1 MSCIGSVQK
10 DLYGKEEIMIEITD
24 LDCDLGEF
32 HLRDINL
39 TVNEGEYLAILG
51 PTGAGKTVLIEYIVG
66 IYKPD
71 RGSIRVDGEDIIPL
85 FTEERNIGYVPQDY
99 ALFPNLTVERNI
111 SYGLEA
117 RRMPQEQINTIV
129 DKMISRLKIDYIRH
143 RMPLHLS
150 GGEKQRVA
158 LGRALTTDPK
168 VLLLDEPLS
177 ALDENL
183 RSEMARELRKIQRD
197 VNGTFIH
204 VCHNFEEASDV
215 ADRIAI
221 MNDGRIIQTGT
232 LEEIMGVPKNE
243 FVARFI
249 KSQNIFNGVSDG
261 STIRIGQIALVK
273 ENQFKGDVIVAIRPE
288 SIAILEDGDT
298 KGENFFCGDVE
309 SSLLK
314 PYFTEISVDIGL
326 PLIIYTMEGRNFNR
340 GDNIK
345 VRIPPEKIIIMGE
358 S

>member
-1 MSCIGSVQK
+1 
-10 DLYGKEEIMIEITD
+10 MIEITD
-24 LDCDLGEF
+24 LDGDLGEF

-71 RGSIRVDGEDIIPL
+71 RGSIRVDGEDITPL
-85 FTEERNIGYVPQDY
+85 YTEERNIGYVPQDY
-99 ALFPNLTVERNI
+99 ALFPNLTVERNL

-117 RRMPQEQINTIV
+117 RRMPQDQITRLV
-129 DKMISRLKIDYIRH
+129 SEMIARLKIDYIRH

-158 LGRALTTDPK
+158 LGRALATEPR

-183 RSEMARELRKIQRD
+183 RTEMARELKRIQRG
-197 VNGTFIH
+197 VEGTFIH

-221 MNDGRIIQTGT
+221 MNEGTIIQIGT
-232 LEEIMGVPKNE
+232 LKEIMEAPKNA
-243 FVARFI
+243 FVARFV
-249 KSQNIFNGVSDG
+249 KSQNMFDGVSDG
-261 STIRIGQIALVK
+261 STIRIGQTSLAK
-273 ENQFKGDVIVAIRPE
+273 ENPFKGDVIVAIRPE
-288 SIAILEDGDT
+288 NIAIVEKDDQG
-298 KGENFFCGDVE
+298 GNVFSGQVE
-309 SSLLK
+309 STILK
-314 PYFTEISVDIGL
+314 PSFTEISVNADI
-326 PLIIYTMEGRNFNR
+326 PLVVISQNEKHFMEG
-340 GDNIK
+340 DDIT
-345 VRIPPEKIIIMGE
+345 VRIPQEKVLVIE
-358 S
+358 KS

>member
-1 MSCIGSVQK
+1 
-10 DLYGKEEIMIEITD
+10 MIEITD
-24 LDCDLGEF
+24 LDGDLGEF

-39 TVNEGEYLAILG
+39 TVNDGEYLAILG

-71 RGSIRVDGEDIIPL
+71 RGSIRVDGEDIVPL

-117 RRMPQEQINTIV
+117 RRLPQEQIKGIV
-129 DKMISRLKIDYIRH
+129 AEMISRLKIDYIRH

-158 LGRALTTDPK
+158 LGRALTTEPR

-183 RSEMARELRKIQRD
+183 RTEMARELRRIQRG
-197 VNGTFIH
+197 VEGTFIH

-221 MNDGRIIQTGT
+221 MNEGTIIQTGT
-232 LEEIMGVPKNE
+232 LKEIMEVPKNE
-243 FVARFI
+243 FVARFV
-249 KSQNIFNGVSDG
+249 KTQNMFDGVSDG
-261 STIRIGQIALVK
+261 STIRIGQTVLVK
-273 ENQFKGDVIVAIRPE
+273 ENPFKGDVIVAIRPE
-288 SIAILEDGDT
+288 NIAIIENND
-298 KGENFFCGDVE
+298 KGLNVFSGVVE
-309 SSLLK
+309 STTLK
-314 PYFTEISVDIGL
+314 PSFTEISVNTDI
-326 PLIIYTMEGRNFNR
+326 PLVVISQKENEYNKGDIIRLH
-340 GDNIK
+340 IPQQK
-345 VRIPPEKIIIMGE
+345 VVVIEK

>member
-1 MSCIGSVQK
+1 VQR
-10 DLYGKEEIMIEITD
+10 DTYGKEEKMIEITN
-24 LDCDLGEF
+24 LDGDLGEF

-39 TVNEGEYLAILG
+39 KVNEGEYLAILG

-71 RGSIRVDGEDIIPL
+71 RGRIQVDGEDITGL
-85 FTEERNIGYVPQDY
+85 YTEERNIGYVPQDY
-99 ALFPNLTVERNI
+99 ALFPNLSVERNI

-117 RRMPQEQINTIV
+117 RRMPAEKIKGLVT
-129 DKMISRLKIDYIRH
+129 DMISLLKIDYIRH

-158 LGRALTTDPK
+158 LGRALTTEPK

-183 RSEMARELRKIQRD
+183 RTEMARELRQIQRS

-221 MNDGRIIQTGT
+221 MDEGAIIQTGT
-232 LEEIMGVPKNE
+232 LEEIMGEPKNA
-243 FVARFI
+243 FVARFV
-249 KSQNIFNGVSDG
+249 KSQNIFEGVSDG
-261 STIRIGQIALVK
+261 STIQIGQTTLVK
-273 ENQFKGDVIVAIRPE
+273 ENPFKGDVIVAVRPE
-288 SIAILEDGDT
+288 NIRIAENDD
-298 KGENFFCGDVE
+298 KGPNIFSGEVAGTTR
-309 SSLLK
+309 K
-314 PYFTEISVDIGL
+314 PYFTEISVSMDI
-326 PLIIYTMEGRNFNR
+326 PLIVYSQMEKAYNKGE
-340 GDNIK
+340 NIK
-345 VRIPPEKIIIMGE
+345 VQIPQEKVVVME
-358 S
+358 RS

>member
-1 MSCIGSVQK
+1 
-10 DLYGKEEIMIEITD
+10 MIEIKN
-24 LDCDLGEF
+24 LHGDLGEF
-32 HLRDINL
+32 RLRDVNL

-71 RGSIRVDGEDIIPL
+71 GGSIL
-85 FTEERNIGYVPQDY
+85 YTEERNIGYVPQDY
-99 ALFPNLTVERNI
+99 ALFPNLTVERNL

-117 RRMPQEQINTIV
+117 RGMPSEQSNSLV
-129 DKMISRLKIDYIRH
+129 SEMISRLNIDYIRH

-158 LGRALTTDPK
+158 LGRALATEPR

-183 RSEMARELRKIQRD
+183 RTEMARELRRIQRG
-197 VNGTFIH
+197 VNGAFIH

-221 MNDGRIIQTGT
+221 MNEGTIIQTGT
-232 LEEIMGVPKNE
+232 LKEIMGAPKNE
-243 FVARFI
+243 FVARFV
-249 KSQNIFNGVSDG
+249 KSENIFQGFSDG
-261 STIRIGQIALVK
+261 STIQIGQTAILK
-273 ENQFKGDVIVAIRPE
+273 ENPFKGNLIVAIRPE
-288 SIAILEDGDT
+288 NIVIVENDD
-298 KGENFFCGDVE
+298 KGQNVFSGKVE
-309 SSLLK
+309 STKEK
-314 PYFTEISVDIGL
+314 PYFTELTVNMGI
-326 PLIIYTMEGRNFNR
+326 PLVVMSRKENQYNR

-345 VRIPPEKIIIMGE
+345 VQIPQEKVFIIE
-358 S
+358 KS

>member
-1 MSCIGSVQK
+1 M
-10 DLYGKEEIMIEITD
+10 YGEEEIMIEIKN
-24 LDCDLGEF
+24 LNGDLGEF

-39 TVNEGEYLAILG
+39 MVNEGEYLAILG

-71 RGSIRVDGEDIIPL
+71 TGSILVDGEDITPL
-85 FTEERNIGYVPQDY
+85 YTEERNIGYVPQDY

-117 RRMPQEQINTIV
+117 RRMPAEEV
-129 DKMISRLKIDYIRH
+129 KSLVSGMISRLKIDYIRN

-158 LGRALTTDPK
+158 LGRALATEPRF
-168 VLLLDEPLS
+168 LLLDEPLS

-183 RSEMARELRKIQRD
+183 RTEMARELRQIQRD

-221 MNDGRIIQTGT
+221 MNEGRIIQTAALG
-232 LEEIMGVPKNE
+232 EIMGAPKNE
-243 FVARFI
+243 FVARFV
-249 KSQNIFNGVSDG
+249 KSQNIFDGVSDG
-261 STIRIGQIALVK
+261 STVRIGQTALVK
-273 ENQFKGDVIVAIRPE
+273 ENPFKGDVIVAIRPE

-298 KGENFFCGDVE
+298 KGENLFSGKVE
-309 SSLLK
+309 NSLLK
-314 PYFTEISVDIGL
+314 PYFIEISVNIGL
-326 PLIIYTMEGRNFNR
+326 PLIIYSMSERTFNR
-340 GDNIK
+340 GDNIE
-345 VRIPPEKIIIMGE
+345 VRIPAEKIIIMGK

>member
-1 MSCIGSVQK
+1 M
-10 DLYGKEEIMIEITD
+10 YGEEGIMIEIKN
-24 LDCDLGEF
+24 LNGDLGEF

-71 RGSIRVDGEDIIPL
+71 RGSILVDGEDITPL
-85 FTEERNIGYVPQDY
+85 YTEERNIGYVPQDY

-117 RRMPQEQINTIV
+117 RRMPPEQLNSLV
-129 DKMISRLKIDYIRH
+129 SEMISRLKIDYVRH

-158 LGRALTTDPK
+158 LGRALATDPRF
-168 VLLLDEPLS
+168 LLLDEPLS

-183 RSEMARELRKIQRD
+183 RTEMARELRQTQRD

-221 MNDGRIIQTGT
+221 MNDGKIIQTGT
-232 LEEIMGVPKNE
+232 LEEIMGGPKNE
-243 FVARFI
+243 FVARFV
-249 KSQNIFNGVSDG
+249 KSQNIFDGVSDG
-261 STIRIGQIALVK
+261 FTIRIGQTALVK
-273 ENQFKGDVIVAIRPE
+273 ENAFKGDVIVAIRPE
-288 SIAILEDGDT
+288 SISILEDGDS
-298 KGENFFCGDVE
+298 KGENLFYGNVE

-326 PLIIYTMEGRNFNR
+326 PLIIYTMEGRKFNR
-340 GDNIK
+340 GDSIK
-345 VRIPPEKIIIMGE
+345 VSIPPENIVIME
-358 S
+358 KP

>member
-1 MSCIGSVQK
+1 
-10 DLYGKEEIMIEITD
+10 MIEIKN
-24 LDCDLGEF
+24 LHGDLGEF
-32 HLRDINL
+32 RLRDVNL

-71 RGSIRVDGEDIIPL
+71 GGSIRVEGEDITRL
-85 FTEERNIGYVPQDY
+85 YTEERNIGYVPQDY
-99 ALFPNLTVERNI
+99 ALFPNLTVERNL

-117 RRMPQEQINTIV
+117 RGMPSEQSNSLV
-129 DKMISRLKIDYIRH
+129 SEMISRLNIDYIRH

-158 LGRALTTDPK
+158 LGRALATEPR

-183 RSEMARELRKIQRD
+183 RTEMARELRRIQRG
-197 VNGTFIH
+197 VNGAFIH

-221 MNDGRIIQTGT
+221 MNEGTIIQTGT
-232 LEEIMGVPKNE
+232 LKEIMGAPKNE
-243 FVARFI
+243 FVARFV
-249 KSQNIFNGVSDG
+249 KSENIFQGFSDG
-261 STIRIGQIALVK
+261 STIQIGQTAILK
-273 ENQFKGDVIVAIRPE
+273 ENPFKGNLIVAIRPE
-288 SIAILEDGDT
+288 NIVIVENDD
-298 KGENFFCGDVE
+298 KGQNVFSGKVE
-309 SSLLK
+309 STKEK
-314 PYFTEISVDIGL
+314 PYFTELTVNMGI
-326 PLIIYTMEGRNFNR
+326 PLVVMSRKENQYNR

-345 VRIPPEKIIIMGE
+345 VQIPQEKVFIIE
-358 S
+358 KS

>member
-1 MSCIGSVQK
+1 
-10 DLYGKEEIMIEITD
+10 MIEIKN
-24 LDCDLGEF
+24 LHGDLGEF
-32 HLRDINL
+32 RLRDVNL

-71 RGSIRVDGEDIIPL
+71 GGSIRVDGEDITHL
-85 FTEERNIGYVPQDY
+85 YTEERNIGYVPQDY
-99 ALFPNLTVERNI
+99 ALFPNLTVERNL

-117 RRMPQEQINTIV
+117 RGMPSEQSNSLV
-129 DKMISRLKIDYIRH
+129 SEMISRLNIDYIRH

-158 LGRALTTDPK
+158 LGRALATEPR

-183 RSEMARELRKIQRD
+183 RTEMARELRRIQRG
-197 VNGTFIH
+197 VNGAFIH

-221 MNDGRIIQTGT
+221 MNEGTIIQTGT
-232 LEEIMGVPKNE
+232 LKEIMGAPKNE
-243 FVARFI
+243 FVARFV
-249 KSQNIFNGVSDG
+249 KSENIFQGFSDG
-261 STIRIGQIALVK
+261 STIQIGQTAILK
-273 ENQFKGDVIVAIRPE
+273 ENPFKGNLIVAIRPE
-288 SIAILEDGDT
+288 NIVIVENDD
-298 KGENFFCGDVE
+298 KGQNVFSGKVE
-309 SSLLK
+309 STKEK
-314 PYFTEISVDIGL
+314 PYFTELTVNMGI
-326 PLIIYTMEGRNFNR
+326 PLVVMSRKENQYNR

-345 VRIPPEKIIIMGE
+345 VQIPQEKVFIIE
-358 S
+358 KS